1 MTRYYQKQAQTLV
14 ELPDRQPQSWINIS
28 PPFNQ
33 EELEL
38 LAQDLQ
44 IPYEF
49 FSDSLDIDERS
60 RYELEEDIKLIVVKA
75 PVQNE
80 QEIMGAMYSTVPI
93 GIILT
98 DDHIITISSYE
109 NSVIEKFLS
118 NKVKAFDPRDKTRF
132 VLQIMQTCTA
142 RFLNCLKDLNQNR
155 NRIEAELYH
164 TMRNEGIK
172 DLLGIEKSLVFFV
185 TSIRANELLMMKM
198 HNTNLLGTKKDEEYA
213 DMMEDILIDTS
224 QALEM
229 ANTYTNIL
237 SGTMDAYASIISN
250 NLNVIIQQLTI
261 ITIVLMVPN
270 LVFSFF
276 GMNLAFGLET
286 ERNVIW
292 LVLCLSILATL
303 TLLWVFRQKRMF

>member
-1 MTRYYQKQAQTLV
+1 MIKYYQTQYQKIE
-14 ELPDRQPQSWINIS
+14 ELPERTPHCWINIS

-60 RYELEEDIKLIVVKA
+60 RYEIEDDVKLIVVKT

-80 QEIMGAMYSTVPI
+80 QEIMGAMYSTIPI
-93 GIILT
+93 GIVLT
-98 DDHIITISSYE
+98 DEHLITISSYE
-109 NSVIEKFLS
+109 NWVIDKFLS
-118 NKVKAFDPRDKTRF
+118 NKVKGFNPQDKTRF
-132 VLQIMQTCTA
+132 VLQIMQNCTA

-198 HNTNLLGTKKDEEYA
+198 HNTNLIGTKKEEEFS
-213 DMMEDILIDTS
+213 DMMDDILIDTS

-261 ITIVLMVPN
+261 ITIGLMVPN

-276 GMNLAFGLET
+276 GMNLHFGLENQH
-286 ERNVIW
+286 NVIW

-303 TLLWVFRQKRMF
+303 SLLWVFRQKRMF

>member
-1 MTRYYQKQAQTLV
+1 MIRYYQKQYQNLV

-60 RYELEEDIKLIVVKA
+60 RYELEDDIKLIVVKA

-98 DDHIITISSYE
+98 EEHIITISSYE
-109 NSVIEKFLS
+109 NSVIDKFLS

-276 GMNLAFGLET
+276 GMNLVFGLET
-286 ERNVIW
+286 QHNVIW
-292 LVLCLSILATL
+292 LILCLSIFATL
-303 TLLWVFRQKRMF
+303 TLLWIFKQKRMF